1 MRYEGMVYRPPSE
14 ASSFII
20 QATIGCPHNKCKF
33 CSLYKAKRFKIRSIP
48 EIKEDIDLGKSYYGN
63 DVRTIFLADGNTI
76 LMKTAQLLEIL
87 DYAYQV
93 FPQLERVTTYGSSQY
108 IDLKSAEDLLALQK
122 TGLKRIH
129 TGMES
134 GYDPL
139 LEEVS
144 KGSTSVHHIRA
155 GQKVKEAGIE
165 LSEYIMIG
173 LGGYKWTRE
182 HAVHSALVLN
192 AINPDFIRLRT
203 FVPTV
208 GSSLGEDY
216 LNGRFELLSPYDAL
230 KETRLLIENL
240 EVTGYLASDHY
251 LNFWNVS
258 GQFPADKER
267 MLAEIDY
274 ALTLPRDRFRGVGMM
289 ESM

>member
-20 QATIGCPHNKCKF
+20 QATVGCPHNKCRF
-33 CSLYKAKRFKIRSIP
+33 CSLYNEKRFKIRSVR
-48 EIKEDIDLGKSYYGN
+48 EIKEDIDLGRSYYGN
-63 DVRTIFLADGNTI
+63 AVRTIFLADGNTI
-76 LMKTAQLLEIL
+76 LMKTPQLIEIL

-93 FPQLERVTTYGSSQY
+93 FPHLERVTTYGSSQY
-108 IDLKSAEDLLALQK
+108 IDLKSTADLQSLKKA
-122 TGLKRIH
+122 GLKRIH

-139 LEEVS
+139 LEEIC
-144 KGSTSVHHIRA
+144 KGSTSAHHIRA

-182 HAVHSALVLN
+182 HAIHSALVLN
-192 AINPDFIRLRT
+192 QINPDFIRLRT

-208 GSSLGEDY
+208 GSQLGDEY
-216 LNGRFELLSPYDAL
+216 IKGGFELLNPYDAL
-230 KETRLLIENL
+230 KETRLFLENL
-240 EVTGYLASDHY
+240 EVSSYLASDHY

-258 GQFPADKER
+258 GQLPADKEK
-267 MLAEIDY
+267 MLTEIDY
-274 ALTLPRDRFRGVGMM
+274 ALTLPRDRFRGLGMM

>member
-20 QATIGCPHNKCKF
+20 QATVGCPHNKCRF
-33 CSLYKAKRFKIRSIP
+33 CNLYKGKRFKIRSVQ
-48 EIKEDIDLGKSYYGN
+48 EIKEDIDLGRAYYGD

-76 LMKTAQLLEIL
+76 LMKTPQLLEIL
-87 DYAYQV
+87 NYAYQV

-108 IDLKSAEDLLALQK
+108 IDLKSPADLLALK
-122 TGLKRIH
+122 KAGLKRIH
-129 TGMES
+129 TGMET
-134 GYDPL
+134 GFDPL
-139 LEEVS
+139 LEEIC
-144 KGSTSVHHIRA
+144 KGSTSAHHIRA

-182 HAVHSALVLN
+182 HAAGSALVLN
-192 AINPDFIRLRT
+192 QINPDFIRLRT
-203 FVPTV
+203 FVPTL
-208 GSSLGEDY
+208 GSQLGDDY
-216 LNGRFELLSPYDAL
+216 IQGSFELLGPYDAL

-258 GQFPADKER
+258 GQLPADKER

-274 ALTLPRDRFRGVGMM
+274 ALTLPREKFRSVGMM